1 MNISTRR
8 GILATCSTFLLTAA
22 AVVPAAARPD
32 GGPLRQPA
40 AESFQVPFIHCPL
53 ERVGTQLVRCDN
65 LTGAGVVAAPW
76 VPERT
81 SGTHVIVDQ
90 HLGAASERWDR

>member
-8 GILATCSTFLLTAA
+8 GILATCSTFLLAAA

-40 AESFQVPFIHCPL
+40 ESFQAPFVHCPL

-65 LTGAGVVAAPW
+65 LTGAGVAAAPW
-76 VPERT
+76 VPERV
-81 SGTHVIVDQ
+81 SGTHVVVDE
-90 HLGAASERWDR
+90 HLRATSEHGDR

>member
-22 AVVPAAARPD
+22 AVVPATARPD
-32 GGPLRQPA
+32 SGPLRQPA
-40 AESFQVPFIHCPL
+40 ESFQAPFVHCPL

-65 LTGAGVVAAPW
+65 LTGAGVAAASW
-76 VPERT
+76 VPERA
-81 SGTHVIVDQ
+81 SGSHVVVDE
-90 HLGAASERWDR
+90 HLGAANERWDR